1 VAFAV
6 VLAIN
11 GHGLAPVA
19 GWDVGASV
27 FLIWVWGSIWSLDP
41 EETAQHA
48 ARDNPGRVVADGLL
62 LGASVASLAA
72 VGVALIRAGHYSG
85 TTKNLLIALG
95 IVSVMIAWAVV
106 HTVFTLRYTRLYYG
120 DQPGG
125 IDFNE
130 SDQPRYTDFA
140 YVSFT
145 IGMTFQVSD
154 TDLQT
159 KEIRT
164 TALQHALL
172 SYVFGAM
179 IIATTINLIAGLTH

>member
-1 VAFAV
+1 
-6 VLAIN
+6 
-11 GHGLAPVA
+11 
-19 GWDVGASV
+19 
-27 FLIWVWGSIWSLDP
+27 
-41 EETAQHA
+41 
-48 ARDNPGRVVADGLL
+48 
-62 LGASVASLAA
+62 
-72 VGVALIRAGHYSG
+72 
-85 TTKNLLIALG
+85 
-95 IVSVMIAWAVV
+95 
-106 HTVFTLRYTRLYYG
+106 LYYG

-154 TDLQT
+154 TDLRT